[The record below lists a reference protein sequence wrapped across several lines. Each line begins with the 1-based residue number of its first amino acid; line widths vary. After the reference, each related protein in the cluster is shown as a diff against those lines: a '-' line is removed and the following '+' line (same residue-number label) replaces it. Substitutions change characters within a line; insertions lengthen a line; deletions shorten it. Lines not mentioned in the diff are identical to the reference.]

1 MPQKF
6 FCYVDES
13 GQDTQGKL
21 FIVSIVVAARERDQL
36 IQVCEAIE
44 EGTGKGR
51 VKWIKTSY
59 SQRLAYFQQIL
70 SQPIFQRKLNFVVY
84 RNTRDYATLTTQA
97 IIHTLRATGE
107 TDYKATI
114 LIDGLPRAQERLV
127 GNQLHQLGLHTK
139 KVRGVKKDE
148 NDALIRLAD
157 AVCGLVRAATE
168 GQVAMQAL
176 LEQGRRIGVFRNLS
190 EQ

>member
-21 FIVSIVVAARERDQL
+21 FIVSIVVAAWERDQL
-36 IQVCEAIE
+36 IQVCETIE
-44 EGTGKGR
+44 QETGKGR

-59 SQRLAYFQQIL
+59 SQRLAYIQQVL
-70 SQPIFQRKLNFVVY
+70 SQPIFQRKLNFAIY
-84 RNTRDYATLTTQA
+84 RNSRDYATLTTQA
-97 IIHTLRATGE
+97 IAQALSTTGE
-107 TDYKATI
+107 TNYKATI
-114 LIDGLPRAQERLV
+114 LIDGLPRTQERLV
-127 GNQLHQLGLHTK
+127 GNQLHQLGVHTK

-168 GQVAMQAL
+168 GQAAMQAL
-176 LEQGRRIGVFRNLS
+176 LEQGIQIGVFRNLS

>member
-1 MPQKF
+1 MSRKF

-21 FIVSIVVAARERDQL
+21 FIVSLVVAAWERDHL
-36 IQVCEAIE
+36 IQVCETIE
-44 EGTGKGR
+44 QETGKGR

-59 SQRLAYFQQIL
+59 SQRLAYIRQVL
-70 SQPIFQRKLNFVVY
+70 SRPIFQRKLNFAIY

-97 IIHTLRATGE
+97 IAQALNATGE

-114 LIDGLPRAQERLV
+114 LIDGLARTQERWV
-127 GNQLHQLGLHTK
+127 GNQLHQLGIHTK

-176 LEQGRRIGVFRNLS
+176 LEQGIRIGVFRNLS

>member
-21 FIVSIVVAARERDQL
+21 FIVSIVVAAQERDHL
-36 IQVCEAIE
+36 IRVCETIE
-44 EGTGKGR
+44 QESGKGR

-59 SQRLAYFQQIL
+59 RQRLAYIQHVL
-70 SQPIFQRKLNFVVY
+70 STPIFQGKLNFAVY
-84 RNTRDYATLTTQA
+84 RNTRDYSILTTQA
-97 IIHTLRATGE
+97 IAQALNATGE
-107 TDYKATI
+107 TDYKATV
-114 LIDGLPRAQERLV
+114 LIDGLPRTQERLV
-127 GNQLHQLGLHTK
+127 GHQLHQFGVHTK

-157 AVCGLVRAATE
+157 AVCGFVRAATE
-168 GQVAMQAL
+168 GQAVMQAW
-176 LEQGRRIGVFRNLS
+176 LEQGIRMRVFRNLS
-190 EQ
+190 AP

>member
-21 FIVSIVVAARERDQL
+21 FIVSIVVATWERDQL
-36 IQVCEAIE
+36 IQVCETIE
-44 EGTGKGR
+44 QKTSKGR

-59 SQRLAYFQQIL
+59 SQRLAYIQNIV
-70 SQPIFQRKLNFVVY
+70 STPIFQRKLNFGVY
-84 RNTRDYATLTTQA
+84 HNTRDYSTLTTQA
-97 IIHTLRATGE
+97 IAQALNATGE

-114 LIDGLPRAQERLV
+114 LIDGLPRTQERLV
-127 GNQLHQLGLHTK
+127 GNQLHHLGVHTK

-168 GQVAMQAL
+168 GQAAMQTL
-176 LEQGRRIGVFRNLS
+176 LEKGIRLEVFRKLS

>member
-21 FIVSIVVAARERDQL
+21 FIVSIVVAAWERDHL
-36 IQVCEAIE
+36 IQVCETIE
-44 EGTGKGR
+44 QKTGKGR

-59 SQRLAYFQQIL
+59 RQRLAYIQQVL
-70 SQPIFQRKLNFVVY
+70 SQPIFQQKLNFAVY

-97 IIHTLRATGE
+97 IVQALSATGE

-114 LIDGLPRAQERLV
+114 LIDGLPRTQERLV
-127 GNQLHQLGLHTK
+127 GNQLHQLGVHTK

-157 AVCGLVRAATE
+157 AICGLVRAATE

-176 LEQGRRIGVFRNLS
+176 LEQGIRVGILRNLS